1 MYIMIYYIKQICGIR
16 SLILSLWPVHFF
28 FTFLA
33 YTDVGSVF
41 FVLLAIDC
49 VGEVSFFSF
58 SDSHTTTTTTTTQ
71 PYYFYGMVALSA
83 AILFRQTNAVR
94 RERERECVCVN
105 GVVKKHNFF
114 SFATVGVLFVSH
126 LCYSIPLF
134 ISCIFFKSKD
144 MGNVCI
150 GNLVVTLLGTNSRM
164 ETTTG
169 SLSW

>member
-1 MYIMIYYIKQICGIR
+1 MIIMHKQQICGIR

-49 VGEVSFFSF
+49 VGEEAYFSG
-58 SDSHTTTTTTTTQ
+58 SGSHTTANKTTQ
-71 PYYFYGMVALSA
+71 PYFYGMVALSA

-94 RERERECVCVN
+94 REREREEMGSKN
-105 GVVKKHNFF
+105 HNCF
-114 SFATVGVLFVSH
+114 SFATVGVLFVPH
-126 LCYSIPLF
+126 LCYNIPLF
-134 ISCIFFKSKD
+134 ISCIFKSKD
-144 MGNVCI
+144 MGNVFI
-150 GNLVVTLLGTNSRM
+150 GNFLVTLLGTHCRL

-169 SLSW
+169 SLQ